1 MKVTKKTRL
10 LGKPGPVIHR
20 VVSGGHGEDAD
31 ALYENTGL
39 IIEGERLGDIESVE
53 IHFKTVDGE
62 ALSFD
67 VDGWIESKT
76 DTAIRVDTTDLFRK
90 FRTWCKDES
99 SALDCEA
106 GATVKLIGGSGTVAA
121 SRDVRLIEAEDE
133 EVTVTG
139 VRDKYVYDGPAEI
152 TIGANEVSIGGTGF
166 LMSPPGEERSL
177 LYLNGELLV
186 DPVAT
191 GSGMQGV
198 DLVLKD
204 KYLNGQPGDDVK
216 VVLMWNGRAY
226 IAHGTLKSA

>member
-1 MKVTKKTRL
+1 M
-10 LGKPGPVIHR
+10 
-20 VVSGGHGEDAD
+20 
-31 ALYENTGL
+31 
-39 IIEGERLGDIESVE
+39 
-53 IHFKTVDGE
+53 
-62 ALSFD
+62 
-67 VDGWIESKT
+67 
-76 DTAIRVDTTDLFRK
+76 
-90 FRTWCKDES
+90 
-99 SALDCEA
+99 
-106 GATVKLIGGSGTVAA
+106 
-121 SRDVRLIEAEDE
+121 
-133 EVTVTG
+133 TVTG

-152 TIGANEVSIGGTGF
+152 TIGANEVSVGGTGF
-166 LMSPPGEERSL
+166 LMYPPGEERSL

>member
-10 LGKPGPVIHR
+10 LAKPGPEIRR

-39 IIEGERLGDIESVE
+39 VIEGERLGDIESVE
-53 IHFKTVDGE
+53 MHFKTVDGE

-106 GATVKLIGGSGTVAA
+106 GATVKLIGGSDTVVA
-121 SRDVRLIEAEDE
+121 SRDVRLIEAEDA

-152 TIGANEVSIGGTGF
+152 TIGANVVSIGGTGF
-166 LMSPPGEERSL
+166 LVYPPGEERSL

-186 DPVAT
+186 DPIAT

>member
-1 MKVTKKTRL
+1 MTITKKTRL
-10 LGKPGPVIHR
+10 LAKPGPVIHR

-39 IIEGERLGDIESVE
+39 VIEGERLGDIESVE

-62 ALSFD
+62 ALNFD
-67 VDGWIESKT
+67 VDGWISSKT

-121 SRDVRLIEAEDE
+121 SRDVRLIEAEDT

-139 VRDKYVYDGPAEI
+139 VRDKNVYSGPAEI
-152 TIGANEVSIGGTGF
+152 TVGANEVSVGGTGF
-166 LMSPPGEERSL
+166 LVYPPGEERSL

-186 DPVAT
+186 DPIAT
-191 GSGMQGV
+191 GSGMEGV
-198 DLVLKD
+198 TLTLKD

>member
-1 MKVTKKTRL
+1 MTITKKTRL
-10 LGKPGPVIHR
+10 LAKPGPVIHR

-31 ALYENTGL
+31 ALYENANL
-39 IIEGERLGDIESVE
+39 VIEGERLGDIESVE
-53 IHFKTVDGE
+53 IHFKTVDGG
-62 ALSFD
+62 ALNFD
-67 VDGWIESKT
+67 VDGWISSKT
-76 DTAIRVDTTDLFRK
+76 DTAIGVDAADLFRK
-90 FRTWCKDES
+90 FRTLCKDKR

-106 GATVKLIGGSGTVAA
+106 GATVKLVGSGTVAA
-121 SRDVRLIEAEDE
+121 SRDVRLIEAEDT

-139 VRDKYVYDGPAEI
+139 VRDKNVYSGPAEI

-166 LMSPPGEERSL
+166 LMYPPGEERSL

-186 DPVAT
+186 DPIAT

-226 IAHGTLKSA
+226 ITHGTLKSA